1 MNVLLIMPEFF
12 DYPRMIQKA
21 LNDLGYDVDYYN
33 DRPSTNNLVK
43 AIIKVNRNYMNFF
56 IKRYFKRIMESIKQK
71 KYDVVLLIS
80 GQSLSFSVD
89 MIKKLKECQSSARYI
104 LYQWDAVKN
113 FPCIKEYFIF
123 FDKCY
128 SFDRFDVEQDK
139 RLLFLPLFYTDVY
152 EKIGNTPKSEY
163 TYDCSYVGTAH
174 PKKYQQINFVSN
186 ALHDLMPRQFIYQY
200 MPSRLKFIYHK
211 FKDKEF
217 KNAKYKYFQNKKLTT
232 EQIIEIF
239 SESGCILDA
248 PQSGQTGLTI
258 RTIECLGAKRKL
270 ITTNSD
276 IKNYDFY
283 NEQNILIFNGEI
295 DPESSFFK
303 NGYKDIDENVYK
315 KYSLQNWLKT
325 MLDS

>member
-123 FDKCY
+123 
-128 SFDRFDVEQDK
+128 
-139 RLLFLPLFYTDVY
+139 PA
-152 EKIGNTPKSEY
+152 GG
-163 TYDCSYVGTAH
+163 GT
-174 PKKYQQINFVSN
+174 
-186 ALHDLMPRQFIYQY
+186 
-200 MPSRLKFIYHK
+200 
-211 FKDKEF
+211 
-217 KNAKYKYFQNKKLTT
+217 
-232 EQIIEIF
+232 
-239 SESGCILDA
+239 
-248 PQSGQTGLTI
+248 
-258 RTIECLGAKRKL
+258 
-270 ITTNSD
+270 
-276 IKNYDFY
+276 
-283 NEQNILIFNGEI
+283 
-295 DPESSFFK
+295 
-303 NGYKDIDENVYK
+303 
-315 KYSLQNWLKT
+315 
-325 MLDS
+325 